1 MQPEQ
6 LLNWAAHLSHLHGLA
21 GAEHFPAQPSYI
33 FQRHPGHLLGTLG
46 SCMFRGAG
54 AFIG

>member
-6 LLNWAAHLSHLHGLA
+6 LLDWAAHLSHLHRLA
-21 GAEHFPAQPSYI
+21 GAKHFPAQPSYI

-54 AFIG
+54 AFIE